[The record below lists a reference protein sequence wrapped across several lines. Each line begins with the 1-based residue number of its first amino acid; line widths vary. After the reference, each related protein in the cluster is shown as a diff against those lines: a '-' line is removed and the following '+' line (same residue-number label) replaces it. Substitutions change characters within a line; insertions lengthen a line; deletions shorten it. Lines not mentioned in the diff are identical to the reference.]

1 MKRITLVI
9 VLLACGFLAAGTPLF
24 AQTATPAAP
33 AASSTDWFTG
43 KATLLLLGRDDVES
57 SKFEEYRVV
66 PKGVSMPVFTLQGS
80 QGGKDFALF
89 GQNVSQKDQRYFGY
103 ASAGWFGVTYDYN
116 QIPHNMG
123 NNGRTLFAE
132 TSPGV
137 WNMNATARKALG
149 DAVDAVPAASRTY
162 PFYAD
167 LLAPTIAA
175 ANSLDISGLRQRG
188 DVKFD
193 LTQGLP
199 FDVSFSY
206 MREVKTGFRG
216 ASGGDILGVVTS
228 AVDVGETMNEVTT
241 DYGVRGAYNFK
252 AGNVYAAF
260 NRNIYND
267 RVDALVIDNPF
278 RATDL
283 AYVSTAVPGGPAQAR
298 FSTSPDNEA
307 SRIAFGGMLKFAG
320 QTRLIADMAF
330 NTWTQDA
337 AFLPYTINSAIFSPS
352 GAPAN
357 SVSTLQQKSLAGK
370 YETTSVML
378 TFSSRPVRGLGIRA
392 RYRLYDQQNKTNMW
406 VITGDVSGSPD
417 RSWSVVTPTADAPFG
432 HATANPYSNKTSRFE
447 GQVSYDFGD
456 LTIEGG
462 VRAASLERTSRE
474 ATSGD
479 ENAWSLAAIY
489 RTSDWLSFRAFYDD
503 AERTADGHTVYGF
516 QMDEAERESTKAGFN
531 VEMTPLS
538 KIGFGF
544 SYFRR
549 NDDYPNRPDR
559 IAVSGGVPVAGAQP
573 IPDTPSGLL
582 EASYD
587 TYTVDV
593 DFTPNERTEISGYYT
608 YEKNASTNQWST
620 TTGTRPQQ
628 PAQLR
633 GQRPGRHLRGQR
645 EVRHRP
651 GEVDDV
657 VHGPEPEDRRPD
669 GHHGARGG
677 LVLHAG
683 PHDAHSHRAGR
694 RRGHSRLRRHQA
706 DDDRGGSGLRG
717 RQGLDAQRRLR
728 LRGIQPRG
736 RVLGRDLDL
745 PAVGPVLHEGQRRR
759 LQGQPRLREA
769 ELPVLG

>member
-1 MKRITLVI
+1 MKRITIVI
-9 VLLACGFLAAGTPLF
+9 VLLACGFLAAGTPLS

-228 AVDVGETMNEVTT
+228 AVDVRETMNEVTRT
-241 DYGVRGAYNFK
+241 TAS
-252 AGNVYAAF
+252 AAPTTS
-260 NRNIYND
+260 RSGTCT
-267 RVDALVIDNPF
+267 R
-278 RATDL
+278 R
-283 AYVSTAVPGGPAQAR
+283 STATSTTTASTRSSSTTRSGPPTWPTCRPRSPAGRRRRASARRPTTRPAASPLAACSSSRARRASSPTSRSTRGRRTRRSCPTRSTRPSSRRQAR
-298 FSTSPDNEA
+298 LRTASPRS
-307 SRIAFGGMLKFAG
+307 SRS
-320 QTRLIADMAF
+320 RL
-330 NTWTQDA
+330 TGR
-337 AFLPYTINSAIFSPS
+337 SRRRPS
-352 GAPAN
+352 
-357 SVSTLQQKSLAGK
+357 SS
-370 YETTSVML
+370 

-417 RSWSVVTPTADAPFG
+417 RSWSRR
-432 HATANPYSNKTSRFE
+432 HA
-447 GQVSYDFGD
+447 
-456 LTIEGG
+456 
-462 VRAASLERTSRE
+462 
-474 ATSGD
+474 
-479 ENAWSLAAIY
+479 
-489 RTSDWLSFRAFYDD
+489 
-503 AERTADGHTVYGF
+503 
-516 QMDEAERESTKAGFN
+516 
-531 VEMTPLS
+531 
-538 KIGFGF
+538 
-544 SYFRR
+544 
-549 NDDYPNRPDR
+549 
-559 IAVSGGVPVAGAQP
+559 
-573 IPDTPSGLL
+573 
-582 EASYD
+582 
-587 TYTVDV
+587 
-593 DFTPNERTEISGYYT
+593 
-608 YEKNASTNQWST
+608 
-620 TTGTRPQQ
+620 
-628 PAQLR
+628 
-633 GQRPGRHLRGQR
+633 
-645 EVRHRP
+645 
-651 GEVDDV
+651 
-657 VHGPEPEDRRPD
+657 DRRRAVRPRD
-669 GHHGARGG
+669 GQSLQQQDVAVRGPG
-677 LVLHAG
+677 
-683 PHDAHSHRAGR
+683 
-694 RRGHSRLRRHQA
+694 Q
-706 DDDRGGSGLRG
+706 
-717 RQGLDAQRRLR
+717 LR
-728 LRGIQPRG
+728 LR
-736 RVLGRDLDL
+736 
-745 PAVGPVLHEGQRRR
+745 
-759 LQGQPRLREA
+759 
-769 ELPVLG
+769 